1 MYSERPSTI
10 AHAVV
15 WSSRVTTDEE
25 HRVLPDGCLD
35 LLWSGGR
42 LMVAGPDTIA
52 HLASWRAGTPFVGL
66 RLGAG
71 VGPRVLGLPAHELRD
86 QRVPLDALWP
96 GAEVRRLA
104 ERLAEVAEAAEPA
117 AADGMGGAADG
128 TAEAADPGAL
138 LDAGRRSGNA
148 PPPDPGALTDAAVRF
163 TDRSPAGPGR
173 RPETGRRPG
182 KASPP
187 DPDALLA
194 AGARL
199 GAAAPANPGAP
210 LAAGARPGPA
220 APANPGAPP
229 AAGARLGPAAPANP
243 GAPLAADARLGPAA
257 PANPGALLEAVAVAR
272 LREAAPADP
281 VVERVACLLGHGANV
296 GDVAREVGLSAR
308 QLHRRSLDAF
318 GYGPKTLSRI
328 LRLHRALELGR
339 SGAPAA
345 DAAYAA
351 GYADQAHLSR
361 EARSLAGVTL
371 TTLVA

>member
-1 MYSERPSTI
+1 MYRERPSTI

-15 WSSRVTTDEE
+15 WSSTVTTDEE

-42 LMVAGPDTIA
+42 LVVAGPDTVA

-66 RLGAG
+66 RLSAG

-104 ERLAEVAEAAEPA
+104 EQLAEAAEA
-117 AADGMGGAADG
+117 AEMAADGRAGPAARITG
-128 TAEAADPGAL
+128 SEAAAIAEATDPGAL
-138 LDAGRRSGNA
+138 LEAAGRLADGRPAAPGARLEARRRPGNTS
-148 PPPDPGALTDAAVRF
+148 PPDPGALLEAARRF
-163 TDRSPAGPGR
+163 ADGRPA
-173 RPETGRRPG
+173 
-182 KASPP
+182 
-187 DPDALLA
+187 D
-194 AGARL
+194 
-199 GAAAPANPGAP
+199 
-210 LAAGARPGPA
+210 
-220 APANPGAPP
+220 
-229 AAGARLGPAAPANP
+229 
-243 GAPLAADARLGPAA
+243 
-257 PANPGALLEAVAVAR
+257 PGALLEAVAVRR
-272 LREAAPADP
+272 LGEGAPADP
-281 VVERVACLLGHGANV
+281 VVERVAWRLGQGAAV

-361 EARSLAGVTL
+361 EARSLSGVTL

>member
-1 MYSERPSTI
+1 MYRERPSTI

-15 WSSRVTTDEE
+15 WSSTVTADQA

-42 LMVAGPDTIA
+42 LMVAGPDTVA

-66 RLGAG
+66 RLGSG

-104 ERLAEVAEAAEPA
+104 DRLAEAVETAERAAS
-117 AADGMGGAADG
+117 DGLVGFAGAATT
-128 TAEAADPGAL
+128 TAD
-138 LDAGRRSGNA
+138 
-148 PPPDPGALTDAAVRF
+148 
-163 TDRSPAGPGR
+163 
-173 RPETGRRPG
+173 
-182 KASPP
+182 
-187 DPDALLA
+187 
-194 AGARL
+194 
-199 GAAAPANPGAP
+199 
-210 LAAGARPGPA
+210 
-220 APANPGAPP
+220 
-229 AAGARLGPAAPANP
+229 
-243 GAPLAADARLGPAA
+243 
-257 PANPGALLEAVAVAR
+257 PGALLEAVAAHR
-272 LREAAPADP
+272 LDGAPPADP
-281 VVERVACLLGHGANV
+281 VVERVAWRLGQGATV
-296 GDVAREVGLSAR
+296 GAVAREVGLSAR

-318 GYGPKTLSRI
+318 GYGPKTLARI
-328 LRLHRALELGR
+328 LRLNRALELGR
-339 SGAPAA
+339 SGTPAA